1 MKIISVKDRQ
11 LSSTEFFEFLK
22 QLVAIL
28 TKYDTTKLKI
38 KTVADALVTIFTS
51 LQAALDKEKANQLT
65 KILNE
70 LDHKRDVLIS
80 AFVQYLHAM
89 TDYPDA
95 TVAAHAASLLQYIT
109 GFSNNIA
116 RETQLAET
124 TILTNIT
131 DGLLTNASRN
141 AAVIAVNGLPW
152 VTAIKAVND
161 NYSTQYGNRISD
173 DSSNKQVETFT
184 AARKKAVTAYGALIT
199 LLQSRYNTA
208 KEDNLDISLYET
220 CMADI
225 NTLITKVNILA
236 ATSKPNDK
244 GGEEGK

>member
-1 MKIISVKDRQ
+1 MKITAVKDRQ
-11 LSSTEFFEFLK
+11 LTNTEFFEFLK

-38 KTVADALVTIFTS
+38 KTVADALAAIFAS
-51 LQAALDKEKANQLT
+51 LQAALDKEKSNQLT
-65 KILNE
+65 KMLNE
-70 LDHKRDVLIS
+70 LDHKRDILIG
-80 AFVQYLHAM
+80 AFVRYLDVM
-89 TDYPDA
+89 TDFPDA
-95 TVAAHAASLLQYIT
+95 AVAAHATSLLQYID
-109 GFSNNIA
+109 GFSSNIA
-116 RETQLAET
+116 KENQLAET

-131 DGLLTNASRN
+131 DGLVTNPARN
-141 AAVIAVNGLPW
+141 AALLAVNGLPW

-173 DSSNKQVETFT
+173 DSSNKQIETFT
-184 AARKKAVTAYGALIT
+184 AARKKAVTAYGALIN

-220 CMADI
+220 TIGDI

-236 ATSKPNDK
+236 VTSKPNDK
-244 GGEEGK
+244 GGEVGK

>member
-1 MKIISVKDRQ
+1 MKIISVKDR
-11 LSSTEFFEFLK
+11 LLTSPEFFEFLK

-28 TKYDTTKLKI
+28 IKYDTTKLKI
-38 KTVADALVTIFTS
+38 KTVADALVAIFVS

-70 LDHKRDVLIS
+70 LDHKRDVLIT
-80 AFVQYLHAM
+80 AFVQYLEAM
-89 TDYPDA
+89 TNFPDA
-95 TVAAHAASLLQYIT
+95 AVAAYATSLLQYIN

-116 RETQLAET
+116 RETQLSET

-131 DGLLTNASRN
+131 DGLLNNASRN

-152 VTAIKAVND
+152 VTAIKTVND
-161 NYSTQYGNRISD
+161 NYGTQYGNRISD

-184 AARKKAVTAYGALIT
+184 AVRKKAVSTYGELVS

-208 KEDNLDISLYET
+208 KEDKLDISLYET
-220 CMADI
+220 TISDI

-236 ATSKPNDK
+236 ATSKPSDK